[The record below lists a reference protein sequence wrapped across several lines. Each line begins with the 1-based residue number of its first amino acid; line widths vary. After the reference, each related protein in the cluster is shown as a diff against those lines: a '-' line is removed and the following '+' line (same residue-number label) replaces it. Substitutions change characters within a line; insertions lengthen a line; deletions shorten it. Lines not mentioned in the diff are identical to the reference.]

1 MKHFDAWQHK
11 RVSNMKKKITI
22 TSLEDLKEI
31 SGMSAGVGPGVEGAP
46 KKKQPDTEAL
56 LRRHIRERI
65 KHYKKQEYLKE
76 SQLRAV
82 IRRYIK
88 EAKEVAN
95 PHPNTGI
102 NKLRDAFRK
111 AKPTIKSQFQQ
122 LTTSEEQ
129 RTSFVS
135 HLLAAFVRLFDQLD
149 AMNASGATPEEA
161 ADAADQD
168 AKDLAAGG
176 DLAAPEA
183 GMADEIEDEVKDLL
197 EQVGIDIVTD
207 EEEAAKPKS
216 QVEKDV
222 AKKQD
227 QDAERQEFA
236 AGLEGETTGRNQAF
250 DAFRL
255 TQSYFS
261 DAYLDLADPTDKQM
275 FKDWCLYNM
284 DLLLKSF
291 EEEIKPDLEKPSIDS
306 PEGA

>member
-1 MKHFDAWQHK
+1 
-11 RVSNMKKKITI
+11 MKKKVTI
-22 TSLEDLKEI
+22 TSLEELMEL
-31 SGMSAGVGPGVEGAP
+31 SGMSAGGPGIEGAP
-46 KKKQPDTEAL
+46 VKKEVTQTEAL
-56 LRRHIRERI
+56 LRAHIRNKI
-65 KHYKKQEYLKE
+65 KQFKKQEYLKE
-76 SQLRAV
+76 RQLRAV
-82 IRRYIK
+82 IRKYLK

-168 AKDLAAGG
+168 AADLAAGG

-183 GMADEIEDEVKDLL
+183 GAAEEIEDEIKDLL

-207 EEEAAKPKS
+207 EEEAARPKS

-291 EEEIKPDLEKPSIDS
+291 EEEIKPDLEKPDIDS

>member
-1 MKHFDAWQHK
+1 
-11 RVSNMKKKITI
+11 MKKKVTI
-22 TSLEDLKEI
+22 TSLEELMEL
-31 SGMSAGVGPGVEGAP
+31 SGMSGGAGIEGAP
-46 KKKQPDTEAL
+46 VKKKMTQTEAL
-56 LRRHIRERI
+56 LRAHIRNRI
-65 KHYKKQEYLKE
+65 RKVKNEEYLQEKK
-76 SQLRAV
+76 LRAV
-82 IRRYIK
+82 IRKYLK

-168 AKDLAAGG
+168 AADLADSG
-176 DLAAPEA
+176 DLAAPGA
-183 GMADEIEDEVKDLL
+183 ADEIEDEVKDLL

-291 EEEIKPDLEKPSIDS
+291 EEEIKPDLEKPEIDS

>member
-1 MKHFDAWQHK
+1 
-11 RVSNMKKKITI
+11 MKKKIKI
-22 TSLEDLKEI
+22 TSIEQLLEL
-31 SGMSAGVGPGVEGAP
+31 SSVGVGSVQGPV
-46 KKKQPDTEAL
+46 KKQNQTEAL
-56 LRRHIRERI
+56 LRSHIRKRI
-65 KHYKKQEYLKE
+65 VEFKKIEAAKE
-76 SQLRAV
+76 QQLRNV
-82 IRRYIK
+82 IRKYIK

-161 ADAADQD
+161 AEAADQG
-168 AKDLAAGG
+168 AEDLAAGG
-176 DLAAPEA
+176 ELAEPEA
-183 GMADEIEDEVKDLL
+183 GVADEIEDEVKDLL
-197 EQVGIDIVTD
+197 EQVGIDVVTD

-291 EEEIKPDLEKPSIDS
+291 EEEIKPDLEKPQIDS
-306 PEGA
+306 PEGT

>member
-1 MKHFDAWQHK
+1 MK
-11 RVSNMKKKITI
+11 VKITSI
-22 TSLEDLKEI
+22 KQLEEM
-31 SGMSAGVGPGVEGAP
+31 SGMGGGAAHGHVDP
-46 KKKQPDTEAL
+46 SVNEEELTENL
-56 LRRHIRERI
+56 LRRHIRSRI
-65 KHYKKQEYLKE
+65 RTLKE
-76 SQLRAV
+76 NQTNQENQLRLV
-82 IRRYIK
+82 IRSLIK
-88 EAKEVAN
+88 EAKDVSN

-122 LTTSEEQ
+122 LTTSKEQ
-129 RTSFVS
+129 RDSFIA
-135 HLLAAFVRLFDQLD
+135 HLLAAFVRLYDQLD
-149 AMNASGATPEEA
+149 ALNASSDMTPEDATEKVVSGFDLEEPDEEA
-161 ADAADQD
+161 ISDIE
-168 AKDLAAGG
+168 K
-176 DLAAPEA
+176 
-183 GMADEIEDEVKDLL
+183 EIEDLL
-197 EQVGIDIVTD
+197 QEQVGIDVVTD
-207 EEEAAKPKS
+207 EEEEPKN

-222 AKKQD
+222 RKKRD

-236 AGLEGETTGRNQAF
+236 AGMEGETTGRNQAF

-291 EEEIKPDLEKPSIDS
+291 EEEIQPDLEKPEITT